1 LVLIRFR
8 RISMRKS
15 ARTPQELNAMLL
27 AELRRV
33 PGCEG
38 AAWVGIYML
47 RKHIRGRNWLAAFFN
62 PGTADKQACARAM
75 PGIEARLQV
84 QFDAVEPRRR
94 STRERKFLGY
104 RGYHRRM
111 PTRFV
116 PEGERR
122 QHRGATAMFSSLA
135 VIRKLLTP
143 SSKQYRARRLIKQT

>member
-1 LVLIRFR
+1 
-8 RISMRKS
+8 MRKS

-38 AAWVGIYML
+38 AAWVGVYTL
-47 RKHIRGRNWLAAFFN
+47 RKHIRGRNWLAAFFSA
-62 PGTADKQACARAM
+62 GTADKQACARAM
-75 PGIEARLQV
+75 LEIEARLQS
-84 QFDAVEPRRR
+84 QFDVVEPRLRPA
-94 STRERKFLGY
+94 RERKFLVY

-122 QHRGATAMFSSLA
+122 THRGAAAMFSSLA

-143 SSKQYRARRLIKQT
+143 SSKRY